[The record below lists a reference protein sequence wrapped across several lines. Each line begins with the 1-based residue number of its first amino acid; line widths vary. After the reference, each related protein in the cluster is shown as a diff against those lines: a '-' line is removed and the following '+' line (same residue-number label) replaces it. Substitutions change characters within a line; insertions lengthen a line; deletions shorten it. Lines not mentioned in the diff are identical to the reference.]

1 MTFDAWGKAIPGHR
15 TLLDWLSNIPAE
27 VDAYIADPLCGF
39 PCTVSLWF
47 DVAEGVVRGANKA
60 NLSRIPKD
68 KPIMLVGGGK
78 DPATRGAKGMH
89 WMETHMKDL
98 GFVQISKLVY
108 PEARHET
115 LNDIVADKATAD
127 FVTWADS
134 ICPTR

>member
-1 MTFDAWGKAIPGHR
+1 
-15 TLLDWLSNIPAE
+15 
-27 VDAYIADPLCGF
+27 
-39 PCTVSLWF
+39 
-47 DVAEGVVRGANKA
+47 
-60 NLSRIPKD
+60 
-68 KPIMLVGGGK
+68 MLVGGGK